1 MIRKFCRVLPFF
13 CAALLLLSGCRS
25 TEQRTLSVFNWG
37 EYIDM
42 DVIDQFEEETGIKVI
57 YSLFETNEEM
67 YLKLTSGGSN
77 YDLLVPSDYMIERLI
92 KEDRLAKLDFNN
104 IPNYVL
110 ISSHYKNL
118 DFDPDNEYSVP
129 YMWGTLGILYNTR
142 TVSEIPTWD
151 SLWDS
156 RYADAIIM
164 SDSVRDS
171 FTPALKRLGYSC
183 NETNAEHLREAL
195 ASLLAQSPLVYGY
208 YVDQTKDQMA
218 AENADLALVYSGD
231 ALTAMSMNEDL
242 AYTVPSNSNLWFDSL
257 VVPANALHKEEAEMF
272 INFLC
277 RSDIAIKNM
286 WEIGYSTPSE
296 DALQYLDP
304 EQTSA
309 EELASLLD
317 WDLEDAQEI
326 LDENLL
332 DNEVMFPEES
342 VYGDCEVFLDLGSA
356 NALYDAL
363 WTELKASIVG

>member
-1 MIRKFCRVLPFF
+1 MIRKFCRVLPLF
-13 CAALLLLSGCRS
+13 CAALLLLSGCQS
-25 TEQRTLSVFNWG
+25 SEQRTLSVFNWG

-92 KEDRLAKLDFNN
+92 KEGRLAKLDFNN
-104 IPNYVL
+104 IPNYAL

-183 NETNAEHLREAL
+183 NETDAGHLREAL
-195 ASLLAQSPLVYGY
+195 SSLLTQSPLVYGY

-257 VVPANALHKEEAEMF
+257 VIPANALHKEEAEMF

-317 WDLEDAQEI
+317 WELEDAQEI
-326 LDENLL
+326 LDEALL
-332 DNEVMFPEES
+332 DNEVMFPEEA
-342 VYGDCEVFLDLGSA
+342 VYSDCEVFLDLGNA

-363 WTELKASIVG
+363 WTELKASIGS